1 MNKEIA
7 HKWHKQALHDLQ
19 MAEKN
24 ISIEGYDI
32 ASFLS
37 QQSVEKLLKS
47 IYAIEG
53 KRIPKSHYIDE
64 LAINLKISEEVVDYI
79 LDLTADY
86 MFARYP
92 DISDSVPYEQY
103 NEEIATEKVEK
114 AKNIFKALEHRYRD
128 LGENSNE

>member
-1 MNKEIA
+1 M
-7 HKWHKQALHDLQ
+7 
-19 MAEKN
+19 
-24 ISIEGYDI
+24 
-32 ASFLS
+32 
-37 QQSVEKLLKS
+37 
-47 IYAIEG
+47 
-53 KRIPKSHYIDE
+53 
-64 LAINLKISEEVVDYI
+64 
-79 LDLTADY
+79 DLTADY